1 MSVDSTHNWDWYDL
15 NVLDA
20 APDIV
25 RDQLATN
32 VRMSLVIV
40 DAICATLSRRIPL
53 IREIHDSVSLH
64 LALVRV

>member
-1 MSVDSTHNWDWYDL
+1 MSVDSTHNGDWYDL

-32 VRMSLVIV
+32 VRMSPIIV

-53 IREIHDSVSLH
+53 IREIRDSVSLH